1 MGGITQILGT
11 VQARLVRL
19 EVVVLVSAFIL
30 TVLVLNRSVHRGFM
44 GVVYSMSYVVVSYAV
59 GLIQDG
65 PFHGEAFVLWAAA
78 LLVIQ
83 ASAMSTS
90 ETKALLLIK
99 SAGRCEQECGHAQ
112 RKKLLLQHVLQT
124 GLVLWLIVNTR
135 SHNPWYQAA
144 IWALWALSL
153 LKTAAQIV
161 EVTRADRPDP
171 SVKALHEYMTV
182 EEDLI
187 ASDQR
192 PEPDPFTMQGYSFIF
207 HGEETM
213 EPVNHDQDGRPVR
226 GEMLAQSAAKSV
238 VKIDQVYR
246 WIEQQP
252 YSDFEKDRAMDFCLG
267 FALYKLLKR
276 RLYGCDPAEAG
287 SSKARDLVL
296 TGFIHAGA
304 TGPDAAFRIA
314 EAELAFFYEFFY
326 TRNIALQVLGPRT
339 YICVTVAVACL
350 TISSVLFGT
359 LAPTYHPLLTGQL
372 DGAIITVL
380 IVVVTAGLE
389 VYQAVAGLSSNWR
402 YVMAVY
408 RCVRDDRPWTKHWR
422 RSHLWWKESITPPE
436 IRYWEDKVAQ
446 YVLLKCFH
454 HVPWKWNL
462 LSLLTLY
469 LVEPQR
475 QGQKRGRR
483 EPLPPEVKRAVLL
496 KLKHSHCQLSN
507 GAVTLRKYHLLP
519 RLAWTCS
526 LPTLTDQILAWH
538 VATTACEWDHNA
550 GSSPAGRASAGDEHH
565 RLVATKL
572 SNYCAYLVAFVPD
585 MLPDPSYDA
594 KRVFDS
600 AVQQARR
607 QLEGCREESSI
618 LAKLQEI
625 EEAERPNLLEEGGAY
640 ERAGSA
646 TVIERAAVLWGQ
658 LRDNVGTALQWE
670 VLAEFWAEFL
680 LFLAPSDNVDIH
692 GRTLSDGGEF
702 MTQLWVLMANAGVL
716 ERPPGRAA
724 GTMV

>member
-65 PFHGEAFVLWAAA
+65 PFHGEAFVVWAAA

-124 GLVLWLIVNTR
+124 GLVLWLMVNTR

-187 ASDQR
+187 AENSDHQR
-192 PEPDPFTMQGYSFIF
+192 PDPVTMQGYRFIF

-252 YSDFEKDRAMDFCLG
+252 YSDVEKDRAMDFCLG

-287 SSKARDLVL
+287 SSKARELVL

-304 TGPDAAFRIA
+304 TGPDASFRIA

-326 TRNIALQVLGPRT
+326 TRNIALQVLGPKT

-359 LAPTYHPLLTGQL
+359 LAPTYRPLLREHLTT
-372 DGAIITVL
+372 DG
-380 IVVVTAGLE
+380 
-389 VYQAVAGLSSNWR
+389 
-402 YVMAVY
+402 
-408 RCVRDDRPWTKHWR
+408 
-422 RSHLWWKESITPPE
+422 
-436 IRYWEDKVAQ
+436 
-446 YVLLKCFH
+446 
-454 HVPWKWNL
+454 
-462 LSLLTLY
+462 
-469 LVEPQR
+469 
-475 QGQKRGRR
+475 
-483 EPLPPEVKRAVLL
+483 
-496 KLKHSHCQLSN
+496 
-507 GAVTLRKYHLLP
+507 
-519 RLAWTCS
+519 
-526 LPTLTDQILAWH
+526 
-538 VATTACEWDHNA
+538 
-550 GSSPAGRASAGDEHH
+550 
-565 RLVATKL
+565 
-572 SNYCAYLVAFVPD
+572 
-585 MLPDPSYDA
+585 
-594 KRVFDS
+594 
-600 AVQQARR
+600 ARR

-625 EEAERPNLLEEGGAY
+625 EEAEWPNLLQEGGAY

-658 LRDNVGTALQWE
+658 LRAAVPADARRWE

-716 ERPPGRAA
+716 ERPLVMQRQLWGE
-724 GTMV
+724 